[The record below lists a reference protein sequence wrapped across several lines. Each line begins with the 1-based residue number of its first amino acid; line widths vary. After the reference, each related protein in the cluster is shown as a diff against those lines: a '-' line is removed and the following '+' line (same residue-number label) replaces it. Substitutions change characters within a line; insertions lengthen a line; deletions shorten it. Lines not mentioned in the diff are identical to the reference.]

1 MKLSHISLVKSLGI
15 FALAASS
22 FAAGSFVTAR
32 FTKAATVSADSN
44 RVYELRVYHA
54 NPGKL
59 GDIVKRF
66 RDDTRP
72 VFDKHGITSVG
83 YWTPQD
89 APLKDNELIYIVSH
103 PSREAATK
111 NWKEFGTSDEWK
123 AIVARTEANGKLVDH
138 IDSTF
143 MDPTDYSKLK

>member
-1 MKLSHISLVKSLGI
+1 MKLTNTRVLVV
-15 FALAASS
+15 AMLA
-22 FAAGSFVTAR
+22 FAAGSFVTSRLQAP
-32 FTKAATVSADSN
+32 ASVSADSN

-66 RDDTRP
+66 KDDTRP
-72 VFDKHGITSVG
+72 EFDKHGITSVG

-89 APLKDNELIYIVSH
+89 APAKDNTLIYIVSH

-111 NWKEFGTSDEWK
+111 NWKEFGGSPEWK
-123 AIVARTEANGKLVDH
+123 AIVARTEANGKLIDH